1 MKRVVGIFSRE
12 APSSF
17 RFLSDFLKG
26 EDCVTEVRSFS
37 ITNNGYQRL
46 QEEAS
51 RCHFAILYH
60 SKDRGRVN
68 ITDVTDSLYDEELRY
83 LSQTLGKKNVLVVA
97 DDLDISSPE
106 LKMRILGSQPLID
119 EMAADFYLFSKT
131 DKNSRNLLNEKL
143 QKISSHIQRKDSNSN
158 ELMRSVLVVAG
169 FVPSSWSLAIQC
181 VMVVVGFVQFS
192 CSIPIQCV
200 MVVVGFVQ
208 SSCAMVIQCVMVVVG
223 FVQSSCAMVIQ
234 CVMVVVGFIQSSW
247 SLAIQCVMVV
257 VGFVQFSCSIP
268 IECVMKAWD
277 LCSSSTMRQS
287 TMSR

>member
-12 APSSF
+12 APNSF

-68 ITDVTDSLYDEELRY
+68 ITDVTDSLYDEELRC

-158 ELMRSVLVVAG
+158 ELMRSVLVV
-169 FVPSSWSLAIQC
+169 
-181 VMVVVGFVQFS
+181 VGFVQSS
-192 CSIPIQCV
+192 CAMVIHCV

-208 SSCAMVIQCVMVVVG
+208 SSCAMVIHCVMVVVG
-223 FVQSSCAMVIQ
+223 FV
-234 CVMVVVGFIQSSW
+234 QSSW

-257 VGFVQFSCSIP
+257 VGFVQFICAMVIQ
-268 IECVMKAWD
+268 CVMKAWD

-287 TMSR
+287 SMSR